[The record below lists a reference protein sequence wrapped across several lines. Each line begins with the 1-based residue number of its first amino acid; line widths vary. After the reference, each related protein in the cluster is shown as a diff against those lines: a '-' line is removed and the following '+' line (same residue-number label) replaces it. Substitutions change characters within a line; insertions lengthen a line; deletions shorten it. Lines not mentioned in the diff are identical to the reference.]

1 MANKYPLVLSG
12 NVIQELQIGD
22 NLTTTDLSSG
32 DATTT
37 GRITGTWVLTP
48 GSSMEATFGA
58 DLAEWYTSD
67 KAYESGTVL
76 IFGGEAETTIT
87 NVFNDTR
94 VAGVV
99 TTNPAYIMNGEIKDK
114 GTSVCIALIGRV
126 PCKVI
131 GRVRKGDIL
140 VTSAIPG
147 HAIKSQNPSVG
158 TVIGKSLEEKHT
170 DESGIIEIVV
180 GK

>member
-12 NVIQELQIGD
+12 NVIQELQDGD

-32 DATTT
+32 DATIT
-37 GRITGTWVLTP
+37 GRITGTWVLTA

-58 DLAEWYTSD
+58 DLAEFYTSD
-67 KAYESGTVL
+67 QVYESGTVL
-76 IFGGEAETTIT
+76 VFGGGAETTTTEI
-87 NVFNDTR
+87 FNDTR

-114 GTSVCIALIGRV
+114 TTCVCIALVGRV

-131 GRVRKGDIL
+131 GRVSKGDIL
-140 VTSAIPG
+140 VTSAVPG
-147 HAIKSQNPSVG
+147 HAIKAQNPTIG
-158 TVIGKSLEEKHT
+158 TIIGKSLVDKT
-170 DESGIIEIVV
+170 DDAAGIIEISV